1 MKRHRQRSV
10 ERRCSHVT
18 VYEIVI
24 RLSTENPLN
33 EEDVPALM
41 QEQWEQ
47 TGAFMEGDQ
56 IEVVKVQKI
65 PGDEPG

>member
-1 MKRHRQRSV
+1 M
-10 ERRCSHVT
+10 T

-24 RLSTENPLN
+24 HLSTENPLN
-33 EEDVPALM
+33 EEDVPALI